1 QAEDTLNVASE
12 IEKRI
17 DERIDDLVQ
26 NLSENLYVQPD
37 DLYYLIENYKPEK
50 SGKQT
55 GESNLLE
62 NMDKDRYLEENR
74 EKVQKKF
81 RVKKFAKQEYTD
93 VIESE
98 ILPLTNKNF

>member
-1 QAEDTLNVASE
+1 
-12 IEKRI
+12 
-17 DERIDDLVQ
+17 
-26 NLSENLYVQPD
+26 
-37 DLYYLIENYKPEK
+37 
-50 SGKQT
+50 
-55 GESNLLE
+55 
-62 NMDKDRYLEENR
+62 MDKDRYLEENR